1 MKILKGKRRAKS
13 LIYKVL
19 ITKINNDI
27 NKANVFKENCKKNN
41 PRINFGLYL
50 YILLLITINLIIN
63 INLSDFNQR
72 NILMTSSEITLKV
85 KGPGNNIKILSESF
99 FENYKEFQVY
109 LEESPNS
116 QNEAKYF
123 YSFNN
128 DINNIKI
135 IFYRPMK
142 TTMKMFYQ
150 CEQIIEINLSKF
162 NTSQITDMSYMFAW
176 IIIFIRYI

>member
-27 NKANVFKENCKKNN
+27 NKANVS
-41 PRINFGLYL
+41 GLYL

-85 KGPGNNIKILSESF
+85 KESGDNIKILSDIF
-99 FENYKEFQVY
+99 F
-109 LEESPNS
+109 
-116 QNEAKYF
+116 
-123 YSFNN
+123 
-128 DINNIKI
+128 KI
-135 IFYRPMK
+135 I
-142 TTMKMFYQ
+142 T
-150 CEQIIEINLSKF
+150 NLKF
-162 NTSQITDMSYMFAW
+162 I
-176 IIIFIRYI
+176 

>member
-41 PRINFGLYL
+41 PRINSGLYL
-50 YILLLITINLIIN
+50 YVLLVMTINLIIN

-99 FENYKEFQVY
+99 F
-109 LEESPNS
+109 
-116 QNEAKYF
+116 
-123 YSFNN
+123 
-128 DINNIKI
+128 KI
-135 IFYRPMK
+135 IKNF
-142 TTMKMFYQ
+142 Q
-150 CEQIIEINLSKF
+150 
-162 NTSQITDMSYMFAW
+162 
-176 IIIFIRYI
+176 FI